1 MPVVSEDWLD
11 PSVWAGVNVAWGAV
25 RDGAALRLARIVRG
39 GATEVFHAA
48 EPEWREGCAVR
59 TRLLADVSRGARLVA
74 GLPPSRVML
83 RTLHSP
89 IEDPHKSAEIWPSL
103 LDAALPFPLE
113 SCLVAFGESRGAE
126 AGGLTCLAAA
136 IRMEDLQAE
145 CRAWEDLGLDP
156 ECMVPEALV
165 IAGAR
170 PGVHVW
176 VGSGRSVF
184 VQWTEEGFAACGGAK
199 DPSREGKTLQRFL
212 GALADAPHPEWVGPG
227 GDNQEDLLER
237 ELARA
242 GLGQGGTGMI
252 NLRADT
258 AAHPGLLRRARRT
271 RQTLLSLC
279 AALLGLSA
287 GMPMVLRTLV
297 NRHAESTRARM
308 AVLYREV
315 TGERSPPGQERLL
328 MERWMDQE
336 WGAVRSAA
344 DRVFTPG
351 MRPGMSEV
359 LSVCSRL
366 GVTVRTWSQEA
377 DGLRLSFAADRALAE
392 RLMEE
397 LGHFGWRGDL
407 TETDAGGWRFNGE
420 RES

>member
-11 PSVWAGVNVAWGAV
+11 PSSWAGVGVAWGAV
-25 RDGAALRLARIVRG
+25 RDGAALRLARIARG
-39 GATEVFHAA
+39 GATEVFHV
-48 EPEWREGCAVR
+48 EETEWRGGCAVR
-59 TRLLADVSRGARLVA
+59 TRLLEDVKRGARLVA

-83 RTLHSP
+83 RSLHSP
-89 IEDPHKSAEIWPSL
+89 IQDPLKSAEIWPSL

-113 SCLVAFGESRGAE
+113 SCLVAFGESRPAE
-126 AGGLTCLAAA
+126 GSGLSCLAAA

-145 CRAWEDLGLDP
+145 CRAWEGLGLDP

-176 VGSGRSVF
+176 VGGGRSVF
-184 VQWTEEGFAACGGAK
+184 VQWTDAGFAACGGAK

-212 GALADAPHPEWVGPG
+212 GALADAPAPEWVGPG
-227 GDNQEDLLER
+227 GDDREEVLER
-237 ELARA
+237 GLALA
-242 GLGQGGTGMI
+242 ALGQGTGMM
-252 NLRADT
+252 NLRAD
-258 AAHPGLLRRARRT
+258 AGAHPGLSRRASRTRRT
-271 RQTLLSLC
+271 FLTLC
-279 AALLGLSA
+279 AVLLGLSA
-287 GMPMVLRTLV
+287 GMPLILRTLV
-297 NRHAESTRARM
+297 NRHVEATRARM

-328 MERWMDQE
+328 LERWIDQE

-344 DRVFTPG
+344 DRIFTPG
-351 MRPGMSEV
+351 MGPGMSEV

-366 GVTVRTWSQEA
+366 GITVRTWSQEA
-377 DGLRLSFAADRALAE
+377 DVLRLSFAADRGLAE
-392 RLMEE
+392 RLVEE
-397 LGHFGWRGDL
+397 LGQYGWRGDL
-407 TETDAGGWRFNGE
+407 AETDAGGWRFNGE